1 MFKVSLESKKNRFY
15 EGKRICAMKE
25 KILERLTCFKDRVDE
40 LGGYTSKIICKEVA
54 TEKEISNIEKELGY
68 ELPEDFRRALM
79 NISSHI
85 EFFWSLYSEDKELLA
100 LPDELAGIFA
110 GSLHFGIDLIAI
122 WEESR
127 KDWIDVCYPDYNNP
141 YDKIFHNKLAFQD
154 VE

>member
-1 MFKVSLESKKNRFY
+1 
-15 EGKRICAMKE
+15 MKE

-85 EFFWSLYSEDKELLA
+85 EFF
-100 LPDELAGIFA
+100 
-110 GSLHFGIDLIAI
+110 
-122 WEESR
+122 
-127 KDWIDVCYPDYNNP
+127 
-141 YDKIFHNKLAFQD
+141 
-154 VE
+154 